1 MLFSIAWCLIFSTF
15 AIGSF
20 VPAIGK
26 TFADEDPRAAMA
38 RAQAEAIKRGSES
51 KPGDSSPSP
60 PGNAKPGDAKPG
72 DAKPGE
78 ENKEGGAESSQPKI
92 VRRDGLEVP
101 EGDPAE
107 LKATLGDDGKV
118 GFQFRNQGWVS
129 IIGWLSDIADEPI
142 DWQEL
147 PGDLVN
153 LVSPGRLDVRET
165 SDLINRHLLSR
176 GYTMLQLDGGIT
188 IVKTDAINPGMV
200 HRVDP
205 DELKKL
211 PDHTFVRTMLDAGWL
226 SAEKLSEELKAMLSG
241 AGKITPLATTN
252 RIEIMDAA
260 VNLRQVASLLSEER
274 DAASRD
280 ALAPEFRLQHIPAEE
295 AKRLLEEFLGVK
307 KDDPSPMSREQI
319 QMMQRMQQ
327 QQQGKPPEPDQKIE
341 ISIVANVRQNSVLV
355 RAPIDR
361 VAVAAEFLKR
371 IDVPGGSLRSL
382 ADASAR
388 VEVFR
393 LVSLDPEKLIEI
405 AQEMN
410 VLEPNTRIRVDKDNS
425 AIIVSGAAADRF
437 IIKSLIERLDGGKR
451 RFEVLQLR
459 RLEPAE
465 VAESIAFLMGQKD
478 EKEDSGNNRRSYYYG
493 FGGNDDDKDEEKD
506 EFRVAA
512 NTRYRQVLLWA
523 NEAEMEEVRTLLM
536 KLGELPPPGGSGRM
550 VRTIEAST
558 TPETLEYLKQLK
570 AQWQSMSGNELVL
583 PEESEFVDPI
593 EEAKRKVLED
603 AEKDAESEGTE
614 SVLPDPPAK
623 VSEDDVELTQRAYRP
638 SGDETATT
646 LTVQN
651 SSPKQAA
658 SNPTASKPPI
668 EIRIDSEGNLVLSSQ
683 DTQALDQLENLMLE
697 IKPPRRPYHVFQVQ
711 HASVTLLTLDLEE
724 YFEEDEDK
732 DDSSADNF
740 YRWYFGDGDDDKK
753 KSPTGLAKTGKL
765 RFLANSDTNTI
776 IVSGAS
782 AEQLRTIEELIR
794 LWDVPE
800 PVNSKRSR
808 YTKLVTIQYGRAE
821 KIADTVKDA
830 YRDLLSS
837 NDKAFAGGK
846 QGQKNVKRSS
856 NREEGSG
863 LEDSE
868 SGQSGGGNDFS
879 FNGKLSLGVDEI
891 GNTIVVSAEGES
903 LLNLIVSMIDKLDQ
917 AAMPGGEIEIVRL
930 SGDVSAET
938 LRQAMATLGAA
949 AEVTSEKSESSSRD
963 RDRRR
968 SSRD

>member
-1 MLFSIAWCLIFSTF
+1 MKYSPLRRQVLLWIALCV
-15 AIGSF
+15 SF
-20 VPAIGK
+20 CIPAIGPLAP
-26 TFADEDPRAAMA
+26 TIGSVVGDEDPRAAMA
-38 RAQAEAIKRGSES
+38 RAQAEAIRRGGEA
-51 KPGDSSPSP
+51 KKGDDKK
-60 PGNAKPGDAKPG
+60 GDEKKDGDA
-72 DAKPGE
+72 
-78 ENKEGGAESSQPKI
+78 ESTQPKI
-92 VRRDGLEVP
+92 VRRDGLEVS
-101 EGDPAE
+101 EGDPIE

-129 IIGWLSDIADEPI
+129 IVGWLSDIADQPI

-153 LVSPGRLDVRET
+153 LVSPGRLDVNET
-165 SDLINRHLLSR
+165 ADLINRHLLSR

-200 HRVDP
+200 RRVEA
-205 DELKKL
+205 DELNKML
-211 PDHTFVRTMLDAGWL
+211 DHTFVRTMLDAGWL
-226 SAEKLSEELKAMLSG
+226 SAEKLSEELKAMLSA

-260 VNLRQVASLLSEER
+260 VNLRQVAALLSEER
-274 DAASRD
+274 NAASRD

-295 AKRLLEEFLGVK
+295 AKRLLEEFLGVEK
-307 KDDPSPMSREQI
+307 KDPAPMSREQM

-327 QQQGKPPEPDQKIE
+327 QQKGKPTATEPEIE

-361 VAVAAEFLKR
+361 VAIAAEFLKR
-371 IDVPGGSLRSL
+371 IDVPGGTLRSL
-382 ADASAR
+382 TDASAR

-465 VAESIAFLMGQKD
+465 VAESIAFLMGQED
-478 EKEDSGNNRRSYYYG
+478 DQEDSRDSRRSNYYG
-493 FGGNDDDKDEEKD
+493 YGSNDADKDDKKD

-512 NTRYRQVLLWA
+512 NSRYRQVLLWA
-523 NEAEMEEVRTLLM
+523 NESEMEEVRTLLM

-570 AQWQSMSGNELVL
+570 AQWQAMSGNELVL
-583 PEESEFVDPI
+583 PDESEFVDPI
-593 EEAKRKVLED
+593 EEAKRRL
-603 AEKDAESEGTE
+603 EKDTKAPNDSEDSGDDE
-614 SVLPDPPAK
+614 PGPRAK
-623 VSEDDVELTQRAYRP
+623 VSDEEGELTRN
-638 SGDETATT
+638 SHSSDGDRTATT
-646 LTVQN
+646 LTMQ
-651 SSPKQAA
+651 SSLRKP
-658 SNPTASKPPI
+658 SASKPPI
-668 EIRIDSEGNLVLSSQ
+668 EIRIDPDGNLVLSSQ

-697 IKPPRRPYHVFQVQ
+697 IKPPRRPYRVFQVQ
-711 HASVTLLTLDLEE
+711 NASVLLLTLDLEE
-724 YFEEDEDK
+724 YFEEEEED
-732 DDSSADNF
+732 DDSSSNSF
-740 YRWYFGDGDDDKK
+740 YRYYFGGDNDKK

-782 AEQLRTIEELIR
+782 ADQLRTIEELIR

-800 PVNSKRSR
+800 PINSKRSR
-808 YTKLVTIQYGRAE
+808 YTKLVTIEYGRAE
-821 KIADTVKDA
+821 KIAETVKDA

-837 NDKAFAGGK
+837 NDKAFSGGK
-846 QGQKNVKRSS
+846 QGQKKAKRSS

-868 SGQSGGGNDFS
+868 SGQDGGGNDFS

-903 LLNLIVSMIDKLDQ
+903 LLDLIVSMIDKLDQ

-930 SGDVSAET
+930 SGDISAET
-938 LRQAMATLGAA
+938 LRQAMATLGAS
-949 AEVTSEKSESSSRD
+949 AEVSGGDSKSKSRD
-963 RDRRR
+963 RDGRRPA
-968 SSRD
+968 RD

>member
-1 MLFSIAWCLIFSTF
+1 
-15 AIGSF
+15 
-20 VPAIGK
+20 
-26 TFADEDPRAAMA
+26 MA
-38 RAQAEAIKRGSES
+38 RARAEAIKRGGEPKKDEAQSEDRGND
-51 KPGDSSPSP
+51 KKGDEKKD
-60 PGNAKPGDAKPG
+60 NA
-72 DAKPGE
+72 
-78 ENKEGGAESSQPKI
+78 AESTQPKI
-92 VRRDGLEVP
+92 VRRDGMEVP
-101 EGDPAE
+101 EGDPGE

-129 IIGWLSDIADEPI
+129 IVGWLSDIADEPI

-147 PGDLVN
+147 PGDQVN
-153 LVSPGRLDVRET
+153 LVSPERLDVRET
-165 SDLINRHLLSR
+165 ADLINRHLLSR

-200 HRVDP
+200 RRVEP
-205 DELKKL
+205 NELNKL

-260 VNLRQVASLLSEER
+260 VNLRQVADLLSEER

-295 AKRLLEEFLGVK
+295 AKRLLEEFLGVEK
-307 KDDPSPMSREQI
+307 KESAPMSREQM

-327 QQQGKPPEPDQKIE
+327 QQQQQGKSTAKEPQIE
-341 ISIVANVRQNSVLV
+341 VSIVANVRQNSVLV

-459 RLEPAE
+459 RLEAAE

-478 EKEDSGNNRRSYYYG
+478 EKEDSRSSRRSYYYG
-493 FGGNDDDKDEEKD
+493 YGGNDDDADEEKD

-512 NTRYRQVLLWA
+512 NARYRQVLLWA
-523 NEAEMEEVRTLLM
+523 NESEMEEVRTLLM

-570 AQWQSMSGNELVL
+570 AQWQAMSGNDLVL

-593 EEAKRKVLED
+593 DEAKRKVEED
-603 AEKDAESEGTE
+603 AKRSGDSQESDSDDSDA
-614 SVLPDPPAK
+614 PAK
-623 VSEDDVELTQRAYRP
+623 VSDEDVELTQAFRFDHP
-638 SGDETATT
+638 DKTATT

-651 SSPKQAA
+651 TTTQPASTSQTTSTKQ
-658 SNPTASKPPI
+658 PI
-668 EIRIDSEGNLVLSSQ
+668 EIRIGPDGNLVLYSQ

-697 IKPPRRPYHVFQVQ
+697 IKPPRRPYRVFRVQ
-711 HASVTLLTLDLEE
+711 NASVTLLTLDLED
-724 YFEEDEDK
+724 YFEEEDEN
-732 DDSSADNF
+732 DDSSSDSF
-740 YRWYFGDGDDDKK
+740 YRYYFGGGDDKK
-753 KSPTGLAKTGKL
+753 ESPTGLAKTGKL

-782 AEQLRTIEELIR
+782 AEQLQTIEELIR

-800 PVNSKRSR
+800 PINSKRSR

-821 KIADTVKDA
+821 KIAETVKDA

-837 NDKAFAGGK
+837 NDKAFASGK
-846 QGQKNVKRSS
+846 QGQKNAKRSS

-903 LLNLIVSMIDKLDQ
+903 LLDLIVSMIDKLDR

-938 LRQAMATLGAA
+938 LRQAMATLGAS
-949 AEVTSEKSESSSRD
+949 AEVSTDNREPRSRD
-963 RDRRR
+963 RDGRP

>member
-1 MLFSIAWCLIFSTF
+1 MTL
-15 AIGSF
+15 AIVLSGISP
-20 VPAIGK
+20 VSSVN
-26 TFADEDPRAAMA
+26 ADENDDRRAAMI
-38 RAQAEAIKRGSES
+38 QAKMEAMKRGGDGKKEAPTPND
-51 KPGDSSPSP
+51 KPGDKS
-60 PGNAKPGDAKPG
+60 GDETDAKP
-72 DAKPGE
+72 DSDDKTSE
-78 ENKEGGAESSQPKI
+78 PKI

-107 LKATLGDDGKV
+107 LKATLGEDGLV

-129 IIGWLSDIADEPI
+129 IVGWLSDISGQPI

-153 LVSPGRLDVRET
+153 LVSPERLDVEET
-165 SDLINRHLLSR
+165 ADLINRHLLSR
-176 GYTMLQLDGGIT
+176 GFTMLQLEGGIT
-188 IVKTDAINPGMV
+188 VIKTDSINPGMV
-200 HRVDP
+200 RRVSI
-205 DELKKL
+205 DELNKL
-211 PDHTFVRTMLDAGWL
+211 PNHTFVRTMLDAGWL
-226 SAEKLSEELKAMLSG
+226 SAEKLSTELKTMLSA

-295 AKRLLEEFLGVK
+295 AKRLLEEFLGVEK
-307 KDDPSPMSREQI
+307 KAPAPMSREQM

-327 QQQGKPPEPDQKIE
+327 QQGGKPPPQEPEIE
-341 ISIVANVRQNSVLV
+341 VSIVANVRQNSVLV

-382 ADASAR
+382 VDATAR

-459 RLEPAE
+459 KLDAAE
-465 VAESIAFLMGQKD
+465 VAESIGFLMGQKD
-478 EKEDSGNNRRSYYYG
+478 EEEDNSRSRRSYYYG
-493 FGGNDDDKDEEKD
+493 YGGNDDDKKDDKD

-523 NEAEMEEVRTLLM
+523 NESEMLEVRALLM
-536 KLGELPPPGGSGRM
+536 KLGELPPPGGSGRT
-550 VRTIEAST
+550 VRTIEASA

-570 AQWQSMSGNELVL
+570 AQWRQMSGNELVL
-583 PEESEFVDPI
+583 PEASMFVDPI
-593 EEAKRKVLED
+593 EQARETAAEQQAAEQKSAEERAAEERGAED
-603 AEKDAESEGTE
+603 VKQSESEDEGAA
-614 SVLPDPPAK
+614 PANPAG
-623 VSEDDVELTQRAYRP
+623 DDTELTQSP
-638 SGDETATT
+638 FDGDAAERATT
-646 LTVQN
+646 LAFQN
-651 SSPKQAA
+651 TIEQSGAE
-658 SNPTASKPPI
+658 SKPPI
-668 EIRIDSEGNLVLSSQ
+668 QIRLDEAGNLILSST
-683 DTQALDQLENLMLE
+683 DTKALDQLENMMLD
-697 IKPPRRPYHVFQVQ
+697 IKPPRRPYRVFQIEN
-711 HASVTLLTLDLEE
+711 ASVTLMTLDLEE
-724 YFEEDEDK
+724 YFEDGEEK
-732 DDSSADNF
+732 DNVDTDNF
-740 YRWYFGDGDDDKK
+740 YYWYFGGDNNDKD

-776 IVSGAS
+776 IVTGATS
-782 AEQLRTIEELIR
+782 EQLRTIEELIR
-794 LWDVPE
+794 LWDVAE
-800 PVNSKRSR
+800 PINPKRSR

-846 QGQKNVKRSS
+846 NAKNNQKRSS

-868 SGQSGGGNDFS
+868 SGRDGGGNDFS

-903 LLNLIVSMIDKLDQ
+903 LLSLITSMIEKLDQ

-938 LRQAMATLGAA
+938 LRQAMATLGASA
-949 AEVTSEKSESSSRD
+949 AVSSGKSKESSRD
-963 RDRRR
+963 RGGRR